1 MVDTNVDPRSFWQL
15 AGITLLAWLSVIGF
29 DFLLHASILAP
40 LYAEPHPFLL
50 PPERAFALIPVG
62 YLSFLIIAILIV
74 WLMLKLEIANWR
86 AGFLFGL
93 KLGALVWGAVVIGL
107 ISISTAPHLLMVG
120 WFIGQTLETGIAA
133 IVVGAGLGEVKLR
146 RLAAWVLLFVLVAII
161 LAILLQ
167 NL

>member
-1 MVDTNVDPRSFWQL
+1 MTDTNLDHRSFWQL

-40 LYAEPHPFLL
+40 LYAAPHPFLL
-50 PPERAFALIPVG
+50 PPERAFALIPIG

-133 IVVGAGLGEVKLR
+133 IVVGAGLGAVKLR
-146 RLAAWVLLFVLVAII
+146 RLTAWVLLFVLVAII